1 MYPVSSPLPGQE
13 AGPTKHF
20 SGRKKAA
27 PLSFSFPPPLRSC
40 VMKKGESLSCCIKD
54 ESRPLGFGGQK
65 LEPNHPMRLLKRAV
79 VVSDPGKGHQEW
91 SGTYYGDERK

>member
-1 MYPVSSPLPGQE
+1 MQPIFAAVLLVLMAQPN
-13 AGPTKHF
+13 
-20 SGRKKAA
+20 KALHLTA
-27 PLSFSFPPPLRSC
+27 IPLRSC

-65 LEPNHPMRLLKRAV
+65 LEPNYPMRLLKRAV
-79 VVSDPGKGHQEW
+79 VVSDPGKGHREW